1 MLDQINANIERHI
14 KTHTER
20 SDDDRAAVSV
30 LETFLRSNGRINTSF
45 ASDDKWPNHDG
56 TFEFVPDPDIS
67 RRPKQTFYVQIKGTR
82 NYTEREGVIKYTL
95 KDLAF
100 PAFICGRV
108 SLDPG
113 ILFVILNPAERG
125 DERVFWKY
133 MSPSFLNSIDFAK
146 DSITVSFSPEEEIL
160 NNDESVLAFC
170 ERLEKIVERH
180 SFVNQLERHSYSF
193 EEAKR
198 IVETCD
204 TEITESIDNL
214 SILNKSRDNISRR
227 ILTRLNDLCIS
238 ALLLNAMKDGYQ
250 SPNAGFAWEYSLL
263 RANTKYLG
271 NFYRGLQYI
280 GRRIP
285 EEGQAERLM
294 LKYYSFM
301 WEIRQSLYEN
311 YGITVL
317 QNLEKFQEYTG
328 TDELDKQY
336 YELVANAF
344 SNPKTEQKHN
354 SNTRFYIQKRTPF
367 YVGKERYFE
376 VTLQQADIYASKY
389 NRITAYTQLDISTGY
404 SVQID
409 YVPSFINLWGVDTE
423 IKIITA
429 WRVSVDPKCLNKLGK
444 ILNMRLQLSSKYG
457 EYDALMRF
465 LTETCMDFLEMID
478 LREIHF
484 SHLLESVYNK
494 TNTSY
499 FKDVLQQLWDNY
511 STGSTRFGRY
521 TVRYLL
527 LNLREDLLERVMP
540 SQFNPQWKCRDLY
553 LSKKCFPFERNPLAS
568 DLADSKTSQL
578 SQAKYLARVVEKEK
592 TEIAVPYWSIVKSM
606 QDTGEIY
613 CNLGG
618 DLTEQAIQKYN
629 DCLDD
634 WERQK
639 GYEIISDGNV
649 ACIAAYE
656 ASTLFILNKLLELS
670 QLPNKGQKEVN
681 ERYLRDCNIAFS
693 DPKKEETLKYA
704 FVNSRVLLIYGA
716 AGTGKTT
723 LIDMISTMLSGRR
736 KLFLTKTHTALQNLQ
751 RRINNPG
758 ADASFVSINSFTKR
772 VNLPDYDIIFVDECS
787 TIDNRAMKVFLEKM
801 RSDTF
806 LVLAGDTYQ
815 IESIDFGNWF
825 TYAKDI
831 IKTKGS
837 NVELVSTWRTKDP
850 GLIELWNETR
860 NKGALITEK
869 LVIDGPFSENIGEGV
884 LNSEIM
890 DEVILCLNYDGK
902 FGLNNMNS
910 YFQNA
915 NTETAVV
922 WRDWKYKV
930 GDHILFNDTDR
941 FSLLY
946 NNLKG
951 QIVQIELFDSRIRF
965 TVDVEIPLT
974 EQDCQND
981 GIEFIDIIDDVTR
994 IRFDVL
1000 DFEEEMAD
1008 EDRKKAIVPFQ
1019 LAYAVSIHKAQ
1030 GLEYR
1035 SVKVVIPS
1043 SNAEKITH
1051 GIFYT
1056 AITRAKEKLKI
1067 YWSSETMQEV
1077 VAGFSV
1083 DTSRQKSLAIIKEKL
1098 KQDKNT

>member
-1 MLDQINANIERHI
+1 MVE
-14 KTHTER
+14 KTLGDVATYI
-20 SDDDRAAVSV
+20 
-30 LETFLRSNGRINTSF
+30 NGRAFKPQEWETS
-45 ASDDKWPNHDG
+45 G
-56 TFEFVPDPDIS
+56 
-67 RRPKQTFYVQIKGTR
+67 RPIIRIQNLTNSTQECNRTTKQ
-82 NYTEREGVIKYTL
+82 
-95 KDLAF
+95 
-100 PAFICGRV
+100 
-108 SLDPG
+108 
-113 ILFVILNPAERG
+113 
-125 DERVFWKY
+125 
-133 MSPSFLNSIDFAK
+133 
-146 DSITVSFSPEEEIL
+146 
-160 NNDESVLAFC
+160 
-170 ERLEKIVERH
+170 
-180 SFVNQLERHSYSF
+180 F
-193 EEAKR
+193 EE
-198 IVETCD
+198 
-204 TEITESIDNL
+204 
-214 SILNKSRDNISRR
+214 
-227 ILTRLNDLCIS
+227 
-238 ALLLNAMKDGYQ
+238 
-250 SPNAGFAWEYSLL
+250 
-263 RANTKYLG
+263 KY
-271 NFYRGLQYI
+271 R
-280 GRRIP
+280 
-285 EEGQAERLM
+285 
-294 LKYYSFM
+294 
-301 WEIRQSLYEN
+301 
-311 YGITVL
+311 
-317 QNLEKFQEYTG
+317 
-328 TDELDKQY
+328 
-336 YELVANAF
+336 
-344 SNPKTEQKHN
+344 
-354 SNTRFYIQKRTPF
+354 
-367 YVGKERYFE
+367 
-376 VTLQQADIYASKY
+376 
-389 NRITAYTQLDISTGY
+389 
-404 SVQID
+404 
-409 YVPSFINLWGVDTE
+409 
-423 IKIITA
+423 
-429 WRVSVDPKCLNKLGK
+429 
-444 ILNMRLQLSSKYG
+444 
-457 EYDALMRF
+457 
-465 LTETCMDFLEMID
+465 
-478 LREIHF
+478 
-484 SHLLESVYNK
+484 
-494 TNTSY
+494 
-499 FKDVLQQLWDNY
+499 
-511 STGSTRFGRY
+511 
-521 TVRYLL
+521 
-527 LNLREDLLERVMP
+527 
-540 SQFNPQWKCRDLY
+540 
-553 LSKKCFPFERNPLAS
+553 
-568 DLADSKTSQL
+568 
-578 SQAKYLARVVEKEK
+578 
-592 TEIAVPYWSIVKSM
+592 
-606 QDTGEIY
+606 
-613 CNLGG
+613 
-618 DLTEQAIQKYN
+618 
-629 DCLDD
+629 
-634 WERQK
+634 
-639 GYEIISDGNV
+639 ISDGDLLF
-649 ACIAAYE
+649 AWS
-656 ASTLFILNKLLELS
+656 ASLGAHIWHGEDGWLN
-670 QLPNKGQKEVN
+670 Q
-681 ERYLRDCNIAFS
+681 
-693 DPKKEETLKYA
+693 
-704 FVNSRVLLIYGA
+704 
-716 AGTGKTT
+716 
-723 LIDMISTMLSGRR
+723 
-736 KLFLTKTHTALQNLQ
+736 H
-751 RRINNPG
+751 
-758 ADASFVSINSFTKR
+758 
-772 VNLPDYDIIFVDECS
+772 IFVDECS

-801 RSDTF
+801 RPDTF

-951 QIVQIELFDSRIRF
+951 QIVQIELFDSRIIF